1 MSTGLVCFATPSAA
15 TRQNSGEQHEHSCV
29 RCPLLRPDPDQ
40 HPRLI
45 EIRDN
50 LKARV
55 VEAEHYGWLGEIAGL
70 QASLTA
76 AEQKLDTMRQ
86 LADRHP
92 ATHLGMPDFRSVIGR
107 ATNDAMGGDTNA
119 SHE

>member
-1 MSTGLVCFATPSAA
+1 M
-15 TRQNSGEQHEHSCV
+15 
-29 RCPLLRPDPDQ
+29 
-40 HPRLI
+40 PRLI

-50 LKARV
+50 LKARIA
-55 VEAEHYGWLGEIAGL
+55 EAEHYGWRGRIAGL

-92 ATHLGMPDFRSVIGR
+92 TTNLGMPDFRTSVGR
-107 ATNDAMGGDTNA
+107 V
-119 SHE
+119 